1 MHRAVHCAGLG
12 GALGVLLGPWTCPF
26 ITPWGRNPRTKGAP
40 RPQYGDT
47 HYAVTRLE
55 QNRRAR
61 TPERAVEAHL
71 RAMDEDVRARSRRD
85 EAEPTSIVVAH
96 VMNVLTCM
104 AGACVR
110 QHEGST
116 RVAETQ
122 GGRVT

>member
-1 MHRAVHCAGLG
+1 MYGAMHHAVHCAGLG

-47 HYAVTRLE
+47 HYAVMRLE

-61 TPERAVEAHL
+61 TPERAVAAHL

-85 EAEPTSIVVAH
+85 EAEPTSIV
-96 VMNVLTCM
+96 L
-104 AGACVR
+104 
-110 QHEGST
+110 
-116 RVAETQ
+116 
-122 GGRVT
+122 